1 MMRAILLLVVLL
13 LAQLGHLLASLWMLA
28 AICTGSDRG
37 WGIALAWDRLLNAVT
52 GGQSTETVSSR
63 ANRARSEG
71 RRWGCVLC
79 KILDRIEKDHCSKS
93 SGT

>member
-1 MMRAILLLVVLL
+1 MRRVLLLIVLL
-13 LAQLGHLLASLWMLA
+13 LAQLGHVVASLWMA
-28 AICTGSDRG
+28 VAILTGGDRA
-37 WGIALAWDRLLNAVT
+37 WGIALAWDRLLNTVT

-79 KILDRIEKDHCSKS
+79 RILDRLEKDHCSKS
-93 SGT
+93 AGV